1 MEHEESTRYGVSQAL
16 IKSRMNTDKEY
27 VSVGQEVFDMLIE
40 EARLNKDWEIL
51 SVNRLKKKFKFD
63 SKITILYLMFRI
75 FNHPNIITKDSTKNG
90 KSLRRPIMYRYVSAE
105 EKLRLGFNAL
115 YYKKIDDELMDY
127 LYEQFD
133 ESYYDRANSILCV
146 LSYLI
151 SFGADKGWVQLQSL
165 RIAARAGMMIKD
177 VIDTLELLEEKQ
189 IICINYDVR
198 QLRYTRRSMA
208 VALAKNK
215 AEYARIFSE
224 SKDPGVEI
232 YESNNNDE
240 QSKQKENEIE
250 QIKAA
255 VAQRINEKI
264 KTENRNIGVD
274 ISGKSAIIENIE
286 SKNVSSAYESI
297 IKELTDEVAKLK
309 AEIVRLKT
317 ENRILLMKS

>member
-133 ESYYDRANSILCV
+133 ESYYDRANSVLCV

-224 SKDPGVEI
+224 SKDPGIEI

>member
-27 VSVGQEVFDMLIE
+27 VSVGQEVFDMLID

-51 SVNRLKKKFKFD
+51 SVNRLKKKFNFD

-75 FNHPNIITKDSTKNG
+75 FNHPNIITKDSTKSG

-224 SKDPGVEI
+224 SKDPGIEI

>member
-75 FNHPNIITKDSTKNG
+75 FNHPNIITKDSTKSG

-224 SKDPGVEI
+224 SKDPGIEI
-232 YESNNNDE
+232 YEPNNNDE

>member
-27 VSVGQEVFDMLIE
+27 VSVGQEAFDMLIE

-51 SVNRLKKKFKFD
+51 SVNRLKKKFNFD

-75 FNHPNIITKDSTKNG
+75 FNHPNIITKDSTKSG

-105 EKLRLGFNAL
+105 EKLSLGFNAL

-224 SKDPGVEI
+224 SKDPGIEI

-240 QSKQKENEIE
+240 QSKQKEDEIE

-255 VAQRINEKI
+255 VAQRVNEKI
-264 KTENRNIGVD
+264 KTENRNIGID

>member
-16 IKSRMNTDKEY
+16 IKSRMNTDTEY
-27 VSVGQEVFDMLIE
+27 VSVGQEAFDMLIE

-51 SVNRLKKKFKFD
+51 SVNRLKKKFNFD

-75 FNHPNIITKDSTKNG
+75 FNHPNIITKDSTKSG

-105 EKLRLGFNAL
+105 EKLSLGFNAL
-115 YYKKIDDELMDY
+115 YYKKIDDELIDY

-224 SKDPGVEI
+224 SKDPGIEI

-286 SKNVSSAYESI
+286 SKSVSSAYESI

>member
-1 MEHEESTRYGVSQAL
+1 MEHKESTRYGVSQAL
-16 IKSRMNTDKEY
+16 IKSRMSTDKEY

-51 SVNRLKKKFKFD
+51 SVNRLKKKFNFD

-75 FNHPNIITKDSTKNG
+75 FNHPNIITKDSTKSG

-105 EKLRLGFNAL
+105 EKLSLGFNAL

-224 SKDPGVEI
+224 SKDPGIEI

-240 QSKQKENEIE
+240 QLKQKEDEIK

>member
-16 IKSRMNTDKEY
+16 IKSRMSTDKEY

-75 FNHPNIITKDSTKNG
+75 FNHPNIITKDSTKSG

-105 EKLRLGFNAL
+105 EKLSLGFNAL

-224 SKDPGVEI
+224 SKDPGIEI

>member
-16 IKSRMNTDKEY
+16 IKSRMSTDKEY

-51 SVNRLKKKFKFD
+51 SVNRLKKKFNFD

-75 FNHPNIITKDSTKNG
+75 FNHPNIITKDSTKSG

-224 SKDPGVEI
+224 SKDPGIEI

-240 QSKQKENEIE
+240 QSKQKEDEIE

>member
-75 FNHPNIITKDSTKNG
+75 FNHPNIITKDSTKSG

-224 SKDPGVEI
+224 SKDPGIEI

>member
-27 VSVGQEVFDMLIE
+27 VSVGQEVFDMLID

-51 SVNRLKKKFKFD
+51 SVNRLKKKFNFD

-75 FNHPNIITKDSTKNG
+75 FNHPNIITKDSTKSG

-105 EKLRLGFNAL
+105 EKLSLGFNAL

-224 SKDPGVEI
+224 SKDPGIEI

>member
-51 SVNRLKKKFKFD
+51 SVNRLKKKFNFD

-224 SKDPGVEI
+224 SKDPGIEI

>member
-16 IKSRMNTDKEY
+16 IKSRMSTDKEY

-224 SKDPGVEI
+224 SKDPGIEI

-240 QSKQKENEIE
+240 QSKQKEDEIE

>member
-16 IKSRMNTDKEY
+16 IKSRMSTDKEY

-51 SVNRLKKKFKFD
+51 SVNRLKKKFNFD

-75 FNHPNIITKDSTKNG
+75 FNHTNIITKDSTKSG

-105 EKLRLGFNAL
+105 EKLSLGFNAL

-189 IICINYDVR
+189 IICVNYDVR

-224 SKDPGVEI
+224 SKDPGIEI

-240 QSKQKENEIE
+240 QSKQKEDEIE

-255 VAQRINEKI
+255 VAQKINEKI
-264 KTENRNIGVD
+264 KTENRNIGID

>member
-27 VSVGQEVFDMLIE
+27 VSVGQEVFDILIE

-51 SVNRLKKKFKFD
+51 SVNRLKKKFNFD

-75 FNHPNIITKDSTKNG
+75 FNHPNIITKDSTKSG

-105 EKLRLGFNAL
+105 EKLSLGFNAL

-224 SKDPGVEI
+224 SKDPGIEI

-240 QSKQKENEIE
+240 QSKQKEDEIE

>member
-16 IKSRMNTDKEY
+16 IKSRMSTDKEY

-51 SVNRLKKKFKFD
+51 SVNRLKKKFNFD

-75 FNHPNIITKDSTKNG
+75 FNHPNIITKDSTKSG

-105 EKLRLGFNAL
+105 EKLSLGFNAL
-115 YYKKIDDELMDY
+115 YYKKIDNELMDY

-189 IICINYDVR
+189 IICVNYDVR

-224 SKDPGVEI
+224 SKDPGIEI

-240 QSKQKENEIE
+240 QSKQKEDEIE
-250 QIKAA
+250 QIKVA

>member
-27 VSVGQEVFDMLIE
+27 VSVGQEVFDMLID

-51 SVNRLKKKFKFD
+51 SVNRLKKKFNFD

-75 FNHPNIITKDSTKNG
+75 FNHPNIITKDSTKSG

-105 EKLRLGFNAL
+105 EKLSLGFNAL

-224 SKDPGVEI
+224 SKDPGIEI

-240 QSKQKENEIE
+240 QSKQKEDEIE

>member
-51 SVNRLKKKFKFD
+51 SVNRLKKKFNFD

-75 FNHPNIITKDSTKNG
+75 FNHPNIITKDSTKSG

-115 YYKKIDDELMDY
+115 YYKKIDDKLMDY

-224 SKDPGVEI
+224 SKDPGIKI

-240 QSKQKENEIE
+240 QSKQKEDEIE

-255 VAQRINEKI
+255 VAQKINEKI
-264 KTENRNIGVD
+264 KTENRNIGID

>member
-16 IKSRMNTDKEY
+16 IKSRMSTDKEY

-51 SVNRLKKKFKFD
+51 SVNRLKKKFNFD

-75 FNHPNIITKDSTKNG
+75 FNHPNIITKDSTKSG

-105 EKLRLGFNAL
+105 EKLSLGFNAL

-189 IICINYDVR
+189 IICVNYDVR

-224 SKDPGVEI
+224 SKDPGIEI

-240 QSKQKENEIE
+240 QSKQKEDEIE

-255 VAQRINEKI
+255 VAQKINEKI
-264 KTENRNIGVD
+264 KTENRNIGID

>member
-224 SKDPGVEI
+224 SKDPGIEI

>member
-75 FNHPNIITKDSTKNG
+75 FNHPNIITKDSTKSG

-105 EKLRLGFNAL
+105 EKLSLGFNAL
-115 YYKKIDDELMDY
+115 YYKKIDDELMNY

-224 SKDPGVEI
+224 SKDPGIEI

>member
-75 FNHPNIITKDSTKNG
+75 FNHPNIITKDSTKSG

-224 SKDPGVEI
+224 SKDPGIEI

-240 QSKQKENEIE
+240 QSKQKEDEIE

-255 VAQRINEKI
+255 VAQKINEKI
-264 KTENRNIGVD
+264 KTENRNIGID

>member
-51 SVNRLKKKFKFD
+51 SVNRLKKKFNFD

-75 FNHPNIITKDSTKNG
+75 FNHPNIITKDSTKSG

-189 IICINYDVR
+189 IICVNYDVR

-224 SKDPGVEI
+224 SKDPGIEI

-240 QSKQKENEIE
+240 QSKQKEDEIE

>member
-27 VSVGQEVFDMLIE
+27 VSVGQKVFDMLIE

-51 SVNRLKKKFKFD
+51 SVNRLKKKFNFD

-75 FNHPNIITKDSTKNG
+75 FNHPNIITKDSTKSG

-105 EKLRLGFNAL
+105 EKLSLGFNAL

-224 SKDPGVEI
+224 SKDPGIEI

-240 QSKQKENEIE
+240 QSKQKEDEIE

>member
-40 EARLNKDWEIL
+40 EARLTKDWEIL

-75 FNHPNIITKDSTKNG
+75 FNHPNIITKDSTKSG

-224 SKDPGVEI
+224 SKDPGIEI

-240 QSKQKENEIE
+240 QSKQKEDEIK

>member
-27 VSVGQEVFDMLIE
+27 VSVGQKVFDMLIE

-51 SVNRLKKKFKFD
+51 SVNRLKKKFNFD

-75 FNHPNIITKDSTKNG
+75 FNHPNIITKDSTKSG

-105 EKLRLGFNAL
+105 EKLSLGFNAL
-115 YYKKIDDELMDY
+115 YYKKIDDELMNY

-224 SKDPGVEI
+224 SKDPGIEI

>member
-1 MEHEESTRYGVSQAL
+1 MEHKESTRYGVSQAL
-16 IKSRMNTDKEY
+16 IKSRMSTDKEY

-51 SVNRLKKKFKFD
+51 SVNRLKKKFNFD

-75 FNHPNIITKDSTKNG
+75 FNHPNIITKDSTKSG

-105 EKLRLGFNAL
+105 EKLSLGFNAL

-224 SKDPGVEI
+224 SKDPGIEI

>member
-16 IKSRMNTDKEY
+16 IKSRMSTDKEY

-51 SVNRLKKKFKFD
+51 SVNRLKKKFNFD

-75 FNHPNIITKDSTKNG
+75 FNHPNIITKDSTKSG

-105 EKLRLGFNAL
+105 EKLSLGFNAL

-189 IICINYDVR
+189 IICVNYDVR

-224 SKDPGVEI
+224 SKDPGIEI
-232 YESNNNDE
+232 YEPNNNDE
-240 QSKQKENEIE
+240 QSKQKEDEIE

>member
-1 MEHEESTRYGVSQAL
+1 MEHEEETARYGVSQAL
-16 IKSRMNTDKEY
+16 IKSRMDIDKEY
-27 VSVGQEVFDMLIE
+27 VSVGQEALDMLIE
-40 EARLNKDWEIL
+40 EARLNKDWAIL
-51 SVNRLKKKFKFD
+51 SVNRIKKKFNFD
-63 SKITILYLMFRI
+63 SKITILYLMFRV
-75 FNHPNIITKDSTKNG
+75 FNHPNIITKDSTKSG

-105 EKLRLGFNAL
+105 EKLSLGFNAL

-127 LYEQFD
+127 LYDQFD
-133 ESYYDRANSILCV
+133 ESYYNRANSILCV

-224 SKDPGVEI
+224 SKDPGIEI
-232 YESNNNDE
+232 YEPNNDD
-240 QSKQKENEIE
+240 QSSQKENDID

-255 VAQRINEKI
+255 VAKRINEKI
-264 KTENRNIGVD
+264 KTESQNIGID
-274 ISGKSAIIENIE
+274 ISEKSAIIENIA
-286 SKNVSSAYESI
+286 SKNVFSAYESI

-317 ENRILLMKS
+317 ENRILLIKS

>member
-1 MEHEESTRYGVSQAL
+1 
-16 IKSRMNTDKEY
+16 
-27 VSVGQEVFDMLIE
+27 
-40 EARLNKDWEIL
+40 
-51 SVNRLKKKFKFD
+51 
-63 SKITILYLMFRI
+63 
-75 FNHPNIITKDSTKNG
+75 
-90 KSLRRPIMYRYVSAE
+90 
-105 EKLRLGFNAL
+105 
-115 YYKKIDDELMDY
+115 MDY

-224 SKDPGVEI
+224 SKDPGIEI

-240 QSKQKENEIE
+240 QSKQKEDEIE

-255 VAQRINEKI
+255 VAQKINEKI
-264 KTENRNIGVD
+264 KTENRNIGID

>member
-1 MEHEESTRYGVSQAL
+1 MEYEESTRYGVSQAL

-51 SVNRLKKKFKFD
+51 SVNRLKKKFNFD

-75 FNHPNIITKDSTKNG
+75 FNHPNIITKDSTKSG

-105 EKLRLGFNAL
+105 EKLSLGFNAL
-115 YYKKIDDELMDY
+115 YYKKIDDELMNY

-224 SKDPGVEI
+224 SKDPGIEI

-240 QSKQKENEIE
+240 QSKQKEDEIK

>member
-51 SVNRLKKKFKFD
+51 SVNRLKKKFNFD

-224 SKDPGVEI
+224 SKDPGIEI
-232 YESNNNDE
+232 YESNNNDK

>member
-51 SVNRLKKKFKFD
+51 SVNRLKKKFNFD

-75 FNHPNIITKDSTKNG
+75 FNHPNIITKDSTKSG

-105 EKLRLGFNAL
+105 EKLSLGFNAL
-115 YYKKIDDELMDY
+115 YYKKIDDGLMDY

-224 SKDPGVEI
+224 SKDPRIEI

-240 QSKQKENEIE
+240 QSKQKEDEIE

-264 KTENRNIGVD
+264 KTENWNIGVD
-274 ISGKSAIIENIE
+274 ISGESAIIENIE

>member
-51 SVNRLKKKFKFD
+51 SVNRLKKKFNFD

-75 FNHPNIITKDSTKNG
+75 FNHPNIITKDSTKSG

-105 EKLRLGFNAL
+105 EKLSLGFNAL
-115 YYKKIDDELMDY
+115 YYKKIDDELMNY

-224 SKDPGVEI
+224 SKDPGIEI

-240 QSKQKENEIE
+240 QSKQKEDEIK

>member
-51 SVNRLKKKFKFD
+51 SVNRLKKKFNFD

-75 FNHPNIITKDSTKNG
+75 FNHPNIITKDSTKSG

-105 EKLRLGFNAL
+105 EKLSLGFNAL

-224 SKDPGVEI
+224 SKDPGIEI

-240 QSKQKENEIE
+240 QSKQKEDEIE

-264 KTENRNIGVD
+264 KTENRNIDVD

>member
-75 FNHPNIITKDSTKNG
+75 FNHPNIITKDSTKSG

-224 SKDPGVEI
+224 SKDPGIEI

-240 QSKQKENEIE
+240 QSKQKEDEIK

>member
-27 VSVGQEVFDMLIE
+27 VSVGQEAFDMLIK

-51 SVNRLKKKFKFD
+51 SVNRLKKEFNFD

-75 FNHPNIITKDSTKNG
+75 FNHPNIITKDSTKSG

-105 EKLRLGFNAL
+105 EKLSLGFNAL
-115 YYKKIDDELMDY
+115 YYKKIGDELMDY

-224 SKDPGVEI
+224 SKDPGIEI

-240 QSKQKENEIE
+240 QSKQKEDEIE

-255 VAQRINEKI
+255 VAQKINEKI

>member
-16 IKSRMNTDKEY
+16 IKSRMSTDKEY

-51 SVNRLKKKFKFD
+51 SVNRLKKKFNFD

-224 SKDPGVEI
+224 SKDPGIEI

>member
-224 SKDPGVEI
+224 SKDPGIEI

-250 QIKAA
+250 QIKAV

>member
-51 SVNRLKKKFKFD
+51 SVNRLKKKFNFD

-75 FNHPNIITKDSTKNG
+75 FNHPNIITKDSTKSG

-105 EKLRLGFNAL
+105 EKLSLGFNAL
-115 YYKKIDDELMDY
+115 YYKKIDDELMNY

-224 SKDPGVEI
+224 SKDPGIEI

-240 QSKQKENEIE
+240 QSKQKEDEIE

>member
-51 SVNRLKKKFKFD
+51 SVNRLKKKFNFD

-224 SKDPGVEI
+224 SKDPGIEI
-232 YESNNNDE
+232 YEPNNNDE